1 MHICH
6 QGQWG
11 QGGSATTKRNKGMAE
26 GEERGM
32 LLDHLDCGDDG
43 YLHMHL
49 PDSVKMC
56 PKNRKLYNVSVVS

>member
-1 MHICH
+1 
-6 QGQWG
+6 
-11 QGGSATTKRNKGMAE
+11 MAE
-26 GEERGM
+26 GEGGGM

-56 PKNRKLYNVSVVS
+56 PKNRKLYNVSIVS